1 MSHAE
6 ATHSFHKSEADW
18 GFADFLPLTE
28 LKNNVRG
35 FVREDDSLHFKVSV
49 EVDTLQSSCY
59 DSRKET
65 GYVGLRNQ
73 GDAWAFSAACRET
86 GSHQVVSTEVMP
98 TPATAGAT
106 CYLNS
111 WLQTLFNINCFREV
125 GPLTL
130 LYTER
135 TLKDTTIPL

>member
-1 MSHAE
+1 MIAE
-6 ATHSFHKSEADW
+6 ATHSFHKSESDW
-18 GFADFLPLTE
+18 GFADFVPLAE
-28 LKNNVRG
+28 LTNKALD
-35 FVREDDSLHFKVSV
+35 FLREGDSLRFKVRV

-73 GDAWAFSAACRET
+73 GKARAVVAACGISE
-86 GSHQVVSTEVMP
+86 VCASTEVLTAP
-98 TPATAGAT
+98 VTAGAT

-125 GPLTL
+125 IAVTL
-130 LYTER
+130 L
-135 TLKDTTIPL
+135 